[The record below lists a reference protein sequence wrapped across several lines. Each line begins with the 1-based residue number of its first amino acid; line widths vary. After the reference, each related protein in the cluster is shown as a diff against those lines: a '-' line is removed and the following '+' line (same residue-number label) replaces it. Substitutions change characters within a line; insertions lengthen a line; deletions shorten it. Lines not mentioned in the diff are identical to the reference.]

1 MSLTEAA
8 EGACMPVNQIYGLE
22 ESKALMVRFDLD
34 VQIAPN
40 VTQKVHT
47 GWLSPPDDMLLREK
61 MDDGATVAQS
71 SQVLKTFVY
80 REHLV
85 VHTSIPFDRWCQGD
99 CGCVEK
105 GYFGNVQGLTTGGST
120 NFLQQGG
127 LIAIIVILPILA
139 VAVCL
144 CVIRCR
150 RLRRAKVYQAGGKGG
165 KGKGGGSSS
174 TAVVDLGP
182 KGEGKGELQ
191 SVPSSGSVTRQHRP
205 PPMPPGSG
213 SQPMS
218 ARSEETPTPARP
230 LQDRLAMAP
239 PANPETPG
247 GSGGFGMTLPPAPPP
262 GADADGRER
271 LPPLPPRA
279 AAYATPARPTARAAA
294 IGRRASPPL
303 DDTVGPGEGRSAPPA
318 AAAAA
323 AAHVSRMI
331 GR

>member
-85 VHTSIPFDRWCQGD
+85 IHTSIAFDRWCQGD

-144 CVIRCR
+144 CVIHCR

-165 KGKGGGSSS
+165 KGKGGG
-174 TAVVDLGP
+174 
-182 KGEGKGELQ
+182 GELGL
-191 SVPSSGSVTRQHRP
+191 SKPDE
-205 PPMPPGSG
+205 
-213 SQPMS
+213 
-218 ARSEETPTPARP
+218 A
-230 LQDRLAMAP
+230 
-239 PANPETPG
+239 
-247 GSGGFGMTLPPAPPP
+247 
-262 GADADGRER
+262 
-271 LPPLPPRA
+271 
-279 AAYATPARPTARAAA
+279 
-294 IGRRASPPL
+294 
-303 DDTVGPGEGRSAPPA
+303 TVGRLLHSGIQKMYA
-318 AAAAA
+318 ACLVQMAADPRWYQRPFVYGFAKEA
-323 AAHVSRMI
+323 DRPVPLVES
-331 GR
+331 

>member
-127 LIAIIVILPILA
+127 LIAIIVILVL
-139 VAVCL
+139 V
-144 CVIRCR
+144 RFGN
-150 RLRRAKVYQAGGKGG
+150 AK
-165 KGKGGGSSS
+165 
-174 TAVVDLGP
+174 
-182 KGEGKGELQ
+182 
-191 SVPSSGSVTRQHRP
+191 
-205 PPMPPGSG
+205 
-213 SQPMS
+213 
-218 ARSEETPTPARP
+218 
-230 LQDRLAMAP
+230 
-239 PANPETPG
+239 
-247 GSGGFGMTLPPAPPP
+247 
-262 GADADGRER
+262 
-271 LPPLPPRA
+271 
-279 AAYATPARPTARAAA
+279 
-294 IGRRASPPL
+294 
-303 DDTVGPGEGRSAPPA
+303 
-318 AAAAA
+318 
-323 AAHVSRMI
+323 
-331 GR
+331 